1 MTDNKQDIDSLTRSL
16 LEGTAERPS
25 ASLNLRIME
34 LVRKERRIQKAK
46 VPSDGIRGLVI
57 GFAIYFLV
65 VAALFGLGYAQDIT
79 TLAALFETYPR
90 LQPCLLTVGSSAML
104 FFFFTQLNNY
114 LLWKKNRRNR

>member
-1 MTDNKQDIDSLTRSL
+1 MTDKRHDIDALTRSL
-16 LEGTAERPS
+16 FEGTAERPS
-25 ASLNLRIME
+25 ASLNMRIME
-34 LVRKERRIQKAK
+34 LVRKEQRIRRAK
-46 VPSDGIRGLVI
+46 TSPDGIRGLLI

-65 VAALFGLGYAQDIT
+65 VALLFGLGYAQKVT

-114 LLWKKNRRNR
+114 LLWKKNRRNG

>member
-25 ASLNLRIME
+25 ASLNMRIME
-34 LVRKERRIQKAK
+34 LVRRERRFRKEK
-46 VPSDGIRGLVI
+46 VQSDGIRGLLI
-57 GFAIYFLV
+57 GFGIYFV
-65 VAALFGLGYAQDIT
+65 VIAIGCALGYSQEIT
-79 TLAALFETYPR
+79 TLSGFFEAYPR
-90 LQPCLLTVGSSAML
+90 LLPCLLTVGSSAIF